1 MTLDF
6 KELPSSPAE
15 SSPSLTRSL
24 PLLGSDVE
32 PPGVAHEQILSLIRA
47 LFLLLLW
54 VGPAV
59 ALDPARPLSQFTH
72 EMWSTENGLPQNT
85 VHAITQTSDGFIWI
99 ATEEGLAR
107 FDGFSF
113 TVFDKQNTPQFKS
126 NDVRAFAED
135 RHGVLWIGTVDGLVQ
150 VQNGRFKAF
159 EIPGGS
165 AGNRIAS
172 IYEDRAGSLW
182 VATSAGLSRIKE
194 GSLTTFA
201 SQDGLPVNSVFEDQQ
216 GLLWAGTSAGVS
228 QFKEGRFISFSLP
241 ADVANRGVT
250 SIIQDKDGR
259 LWFGTPTGLAS
270 FDNGRFQTYT
280 IRDVV

>member
-32 PPGVAHEQILSLIRA
+32 PPGVAHKQILSLIRA

-113 TVFDKQNTPQFKS
+113 TVFDKENTPQFKS
-126 NDVRAFAED
+126 NDVRALSED
-135 RHGVLWIGTVDGLVQ
+135 RHGVLWIGTMDGLVQ
-150 VQNGRFKAF
+150 LQKGKFINFNLPRGS
-159 EIPGGS
+159 PG
-165 AGNRIAS
+165 NKIES
-172 IYEDRAGSLW
+172 IYEDRQGNLW
-182 VATSAGLSRIKE
+182 VGTSAGLSRIK
-194 GSLTTFA
+194 
-201 SQDGLPVNSVFEDQQ
+201 
-216 GLLWAGTSAGVS
+216 AGA
-228 QFKEGRFISFSLP
+228 
-241 ADVANRGVT
+241 
-250 SIIQDKDGR
+250 
-259 LWFGTPTGLAS
+259 
-270 FDNGRFQTYT
+270 
-280 IRDVV
+280 